1 MATDDGE
8 ARGGGCGTAGHV
20 RGSGCKVHL
29 PTSDAYTEDR
39 LTSHVPGAPPLSPS
53 LRSQPKKAQSRLP
66 NLTLH
71 WVFVSRTWTWSWP
84 VDSGQRTDLAR

>member
-8 ARGGGCGTAGHV
+8 ARGEGCGTAGHV

-53 LRSQPKKAQSRLP
+53 LSQPGQTFNELNQRGDGELVLLSMAQ
-66 NLTLH
+66 NLICY
-71 WVFVSRTWTWSWP
+71 
-84 VDSGQRTDLAR
+84 